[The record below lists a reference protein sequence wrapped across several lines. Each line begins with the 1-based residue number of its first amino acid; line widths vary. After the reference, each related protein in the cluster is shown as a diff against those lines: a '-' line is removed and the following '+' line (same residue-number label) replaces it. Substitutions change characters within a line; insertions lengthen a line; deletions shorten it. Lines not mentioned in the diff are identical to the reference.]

1 MAFIFSDSILLPST
15 QEDAMV
21 EGAEDHTVSHH
32 ANQGGAVKT
41 QVWRQTALSGIL
53 IPAGC
58 HPSPN
63 VSTFTFKSEHG
74 LEN

>member
-41 QVWRQTALSGIL
+41 QVWRQL
-53 IPAGC
+53 C
-58 HPSPN
+58 
-63 VSTFTFKSEHG
+63 
-74 LEN
+74 LES